1 MGRGRPAQACLLEP
15 WNRGSFCHAHHSSAT
30 CGAANTCSRLGRA
43 GIKMRSALQTSCT
56 AFYLHHV
63 FLPTAF
69 RQSVTYPVRATSH
82 RLVSTHPHWA
92 VEWMLFTSCIIGCS
106 REGTKQ
112 RTEKGE
118 EKGRVARH
126 IEDHH
131 TGSSSTP
138 INQSYPNSLSN
149 RYNIIP
155 LLWEESHRHI
165 LTSSARPA
173 QPTAGIRRAT
183 GCAAVMGVAKTPRF
197 QGFSNEELSAA
208 LAADK
213 APRI

>member
-1 MGRGRPAQACLLEP
+1 MGGGRPAQACLLEP

-112 RTEKGE
+112 RAEKGE

-155 LLWEESHRHI
+155 LLWEESHRHPPW
-165 LTSSARPA
+165 LLHKVRMSHPSKQRTRGNP
-173 QPTAGIRRAT
+173 PTDQNLLPHIEKSLLCQLNMT
-183 GCAAVMGVAKTPRF
+183 TTAAPPR
-197 QGFSNEELSAA
+197 
-208 LAADK
+208 
-213 APRI
+213 